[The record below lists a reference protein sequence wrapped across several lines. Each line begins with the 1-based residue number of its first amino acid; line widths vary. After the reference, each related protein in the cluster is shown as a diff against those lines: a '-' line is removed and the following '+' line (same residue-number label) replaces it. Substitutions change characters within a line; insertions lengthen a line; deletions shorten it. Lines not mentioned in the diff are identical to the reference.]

1 MPPNPW
7 QVAVFEGACYT
18 TPLLGAVF
26 ADSLWGRYKTIL
38 VFSMIYLLVRPHEG
52 VVRGLPCSPAAWLSL
67 VTVFVSLFQGI
78 GLLTLSSWPPMGAMP
93 GPDEDPGWWAYAT
106 LCGSLG
112 VIALGTGEAG
122 QDRARIPLNNSVLN
136 I

>member
-1 MPPNPW
+1 MGSCC

-38 VFSMIYLLVRPHEG
+38 VFSMIYLVVRPHKG
-52 VVRGLPCSPAAWLSL
+52 VVRALGLPCFPAGWVAEPCH
-67 VTVFVSLFQGI
+67 VSFLQGI

-112 VIALGTGEAG
+112 VIALGTGG
-122 QDRARIPLNNSVLN
+122 TWRGRA
-136 I
+136 